1 MKSRL
6 LDLSPQ
12 KLALALGALLVLLA
26 VGAWLFLV
34 SPNRD
39 KASSL
44 SSTIKSERSTL
55 TQKLSSA
62 HAQTS
67 KHAVQHHAVSQA
79 LMTARALPNATGIP
93 QIVLQLS
100 RIATEEKVTLDSI
113 SPQAPI
119 PYSGYTAVPLSITL
133 TGDYFTVQNFLQQLL
148 KQVTTSADGV
158 RATGRLYD
166 VLNVSLAAGSPPP
179 QVTATITLDAFTYSP
194 VIPTAAPTATTTT
207 TSSALG

>member
-1 MKSRL
+1 MKSRV
-6 LDLSPQ
+6 LDLSPE
-12 KLALALGALLVLLA
+12 KMALVLGVLLVVLGAA
-26 VGAWLFLV
+26 AWLILV

-44 SSTIKSERSTL
+44 SSTIKSEQSAL
-55 TQKLSSA
+55 KHKLSSS

-67 KHAVQHHAVSQA
+67 KRTAQKHAVSQA
-79 LMTARALPNATGIP
+79 LLTARALPNTTGIP

-100 RIATEEKVTLDSI
+100 RIATEEKVTLNSI

-119 PYSGYTAVPLSITL
+119 AYSGYSAVPLSITL
-133 TGDYFTVQNFLQQLL
+133 TGDYFSVQNFLQQLL
-148 KQVTTSADGV
+148 KQVTTSTDGV

-166 VLNVSLAAGSPPP
+166 VLNVTLSPTTPP
-179 QVTATITLDAFTYSP
+179 QLTATITLDAFTYSP

-207 TSSALG
+207 TGSGLG